1 VYFCSLEALQNA
13 TKCARASRV
22 RIGIAR
28 GDGELRFEVQDDGA
42 GFDPET
48 VPGGTGL
55 QNMADCLAAL
65 RGTFE
70 VRSAPGAG
78 TIVAGRLPVDG
89 EERG

>member
-1 VYFCSLEALQNA
+1 
-13 TKCARASRV
+13 
-22 RIGIAR
+22 
-28 GDGELRFEVQDDGA
+28 VQDDGA